1 MRSAEPV
8 SGESGADN
16 AAGEHG
22 RPSQVALG
30 GASKLGLR
38 HAHNQRCVCLRDVHR
53 YTDAVKNI
61 QVPRLNDA
69 HLGLKGH
76 AQSTDEWG
84 LWGWTGRHALRWTHE
99 DGIEPLVSSLTS
111 PIYST
116 TPCSPSSSLPCLLA
130 LPEKCRTCCTL
141 PGGLFLWISS
151 WSASSP
157 PAGISSKF
165 TFSMSPTLTPLFKIA
180 THPFAF

>member
-53 YTDAVKNI
+53 YTNAVKNI

-76 AQSTDEWG
+76 AQST
-84 LWGWTGRHALRWTHE
+84 GRMGTVGMDREARAEMDT
-99 DGIEPLVSSLTS
+99 PLVSSLTS

-141 PGGLFLWISS
+141 PGGLFLRISS